1 VKEKYRG
8 SDEAERDLRFLRKK
22 RGYKREDV
30 KEREKDK
37 LLKVEKD
44 SDAGWVNEK
53 FVVIDVVS
61 MLQNEDTKKQKI

>member
-1 VKEKYRG
+1 MKEKYRG

-22 RGYKREDV
+22 GGYKREDV

-37 LLKVEKD
+37 LIKEKD

-53 FVVIDVVS
+53 FVVIDVVP
-61 MLQNEDTKKQKI
+61 MLRNEDTKKQKI